1 MTLGSD
7 DAASVAVPDRNA
19 SPRPSGSRAPATR
32 SRGMMAALGFGGGD
46 VEEDS
51 EEETEEEVQIRNL
64 TFWKDG
70 FSIEDGPLMRY
81 DDPENKEVLEAIRS
95 G

>member
-1 MTLGSD
+1 MPGGMGAGRQTAHED
-7 DAASVAVPDRNA
+7 DD
-19 SPRPSGSRAPATR
+19 
-32 SRGMMAALGFGGGD
+32 
-46 VEEDS
+46 EDMDD
-51 EEETEEEVQIRNL
+51 EDEDDEGEMEGETAIRHL

-81 DDPENKEVLEAIRS
+81 DEPGNKEILEAIKS